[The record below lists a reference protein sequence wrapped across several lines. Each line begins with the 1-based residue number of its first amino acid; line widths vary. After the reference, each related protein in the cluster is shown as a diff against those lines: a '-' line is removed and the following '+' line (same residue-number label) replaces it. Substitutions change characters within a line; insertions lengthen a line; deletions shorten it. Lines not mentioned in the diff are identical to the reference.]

1 MKFGWQGEPTFCG
14 FPPDE
19 VQDAQTPVLNPV
31 RKDSEYL
38 KGTKMN
44 HRSTQNVT
52 MDLIRSLA
60 VIGAS
65 VGLLAGCIRDPKT
78 AADEPIPVELRA
90 PHRLN
95 EPSSVSASGS
105 VEANVTALTAFQVGG
120 RVARVYAEEGQFVRQ
135 GQVLAEL
142 DCSDYRNAYEAAAGQ
157 AATAEANALAAKNGV
172 RAQELEQARVD
183 FERAQDEYQRN
194 RYLFDHQ
201 SLPANDFH
209 KIEAAY
215 LIAQQRYAM
224 AREGARIEEK
234 QATQGEAYAAT
245 GNLSEAKKRL
255 GDCQLRAPITGFVG
269 MRHVN
274 VGDTVSAG
282 NAVFSVLDLDP
293 VKVRVGIPEA
303 EIGMVHEGK
312 RAVVT
317 IPSLGNRQFEG
328 KVEAVG
334 YAADS
339 VSRTF
344 TTKIAIPNPTH
355 VLRAGMISE
364 ARVYDSTTID
374 LLAVPSIAVIHDLR
388 GLFLVYAYDATRQRV
403 FARRVEVGY
412 LIGDEVEI
420 KSGLRP
426 DEQIVVAGQQNV
438 HEGSLVRIAG
448 GGQ

>member
-1 MKFGWQGEPTFCG
+1 MNFC
-14 FPPDE
+14 F
-19 VQDAQTPVLNPV
+19 TSKL
-31 RKDSEYL
+31 
-38 KGTKMN
+38 T
-44 HRSTQNVT
+44 
-52 MDLIRSLA
+52 RSLA
-60 VIGAS
+60 VIGAA
-65 VGLLAGCIRDPKT
+65 VTLLSGCIRNAKI
-78 AADEPIPVELRA
+78 AADQPVPVEVRT
-90 PHRLN
+90 PHHLN
-95 EPSSVSASGS
+95 EPASVSASGS
-105 VEANVTALTAFQVGG
+105 VEANVTAMTAFQIGG
-120 RVARVYAEEGQFVRQ
+120 RVTRVYAEEGQLVRQ

-142 DCSDYRNAYEAAAGQ
+142 DCSDYRNAYEAATGQ
-157 AATAEANALAAKNGV
+157 ATAAEATALEATNGV
-172 RAQELEQARVD
+172 RAQELEQARIE

-194 RYLFDHQ
+194 KYLFDHQ

-209 KIEAAY
+209 KIEAVY
-215 LIAQQRYAM
+215 LAAQQRYDM

-234 QATQGEAYAAT
+234 QATQGQAHAASSE
-245 GNLSEAKKRL
+245 LSEARKHL
-255 GDCQLRAPITGFVG
+255 GDCQLRAPISGFVG
-269 MRHVN
+269 MRRVN
-274 VGDTVSAG
+274 VGDTVAPG
-282 NAVFSVLDLDP
+282 NPVFSVLDLDP

-303 EIGMVHEGK
+303 QIGMVHQGK

-317 IPSLGNRQFEG
+317 IPSLGNQQFEG

-344 TTKIAIPNPTH
+344 ATKIAIPNPNH

-364 ARVYDSTTID
+364 ARVYDSAIVNV
-374 LLAVPSIAVIHDLR
+374 LAVPSIAVTRDLR
-388 GLFLVYAYDATRQRV
+388 GIPLVYVYDATRQRV

-412 LIGDEVEI
+412 LVGDEVEI